1 MKNDILVISDQQEQN
16 YTAILQ
22 AAELA
27 IAYDCNLH
35 IVNFCHENLRG
46 INDIEQAKRKVIH
59 NLHELNAH
67 KLVNSLQGKVEY
79 NFETVWEKDIHTW
92 VSHYVQEHKPYMV
105 VKTGHRSEALFYTPT
120 DWHLLRECNVPML
133 IAADHKWQKAR
144 NVLATI
150 DLETE
155 IGDKKQLNG
164 KVLRNASIIAK
175 HINAEL
181 HIAYALPF
189 SPLLRKLGIID
200 KDKLEDEHKT
210 ALKEQMSLLAQSY
223 GIKADHIHIKAGQVD
238 KVITSIAADCNA
250 SIVVVGTI
258 GRAGLDQKLIGN
270 TAESILSLL
279 KTDVLAI
286 KP

>member
-1 MKNDILVISDQQEQN
+1 MKNSILVISDQQEQN

-27 IAYDCNLH
+27 SAYDCNLH
-35 IVNFCHENLRG
+35 IVSFCHENLRG

-67 KLVNSLQGKVEY
+67 KLVNTLQGKVDY

-92 VSHYVQEHKPYMV
+92 VSHYVHEHKPYMV

-181 HIAYALPF
+181 HIAYAVPF

-210 ALKEQMSLLAQSY
+210 DLKEQLSLLAQSY
-223 GIKADHIHIKAGQVD
+223 GIQPDHIHIKAGQVD
-238 KVITSIAADCNA
+238 KVLTSIAADCNA

-270 TAESILSLL
+270 TAESILALL